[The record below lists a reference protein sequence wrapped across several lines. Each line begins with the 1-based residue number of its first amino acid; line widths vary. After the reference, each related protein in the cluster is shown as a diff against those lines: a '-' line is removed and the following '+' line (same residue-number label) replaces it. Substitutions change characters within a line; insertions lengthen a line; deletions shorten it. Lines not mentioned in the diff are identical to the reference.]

1 MISAI
6 RCLLLICMLVPF
18 YSGCRR
24 GAEDDLTDQQ
34 RERKRLEE
42 LDRLQASDIVSLPTD
57 SQRSIVTIK
66 SGHWVETAQRLKSN
80 REDLQVASVG
90 RVERLEQPVTI
101 PATNIVNEFTRRPVL
116 PKGQEKT
123 V

>member
-90 RVERLEQPVTI
+90 RVERP
-101 PATNIVNEFTRRPVL
+101 
-116 PKGQEKT
+116 
-123 V
+123 